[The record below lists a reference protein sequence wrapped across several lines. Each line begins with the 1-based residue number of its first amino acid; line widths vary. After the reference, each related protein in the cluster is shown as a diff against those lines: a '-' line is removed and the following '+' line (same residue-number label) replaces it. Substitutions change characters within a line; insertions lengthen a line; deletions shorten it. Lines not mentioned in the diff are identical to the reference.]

1 MGKKQILLSI
11 VFSAA
16 ALSAA
21 VVKKPLIRPQWSGAE
36 PGVWTMDYGAALESA
51 KADGKWTIMYYSGMW
66 WCPHCQPLEEKV
78 LVTQSWQDYVD
89 ENGFYLTVLDFPN
102 RAGTGY
108 WCWLWDADYRAD
120 AGLTPEAAT
129 EALIERFET
138 QGEYALADAQVT
150 TNANVVVT
158 VEDGGATTNMVPY
171 AAEPQTVYRRIG
183 YPTFLVIN
191 PKGRV
196 IGRFSASVDTQTPE
210 AAFTRITNL
219 VEQAKMGGSVTVGV
233 APGEEDR
240 GTATSFDGV
249 LKYGETLALTATAK
263 KGYAFAG
270 WLDGVDASPDTRL
283 DYRQAKNTLE
293 ASGADADLRAHFV
306 TAAEDFLWFDASI
319 DLSYFIP
326 GEEVSIPLAIDS
338 GTFPTVKV
346 TGLPAGLSFDAKT
359 LRVTGA
365 AKTPGLSYITV
376 TAQNAWGYKFSQVV
390 EALVDRFEGRRFY
403 AYDQECEVGES
414 FAAEVSGMIKVYDG
428 GAALSSLK
436 LTGLPKGIV
445 QSADGKTVSG
455 KPTKAGSYAVTCEA
469 TFSDGVRD
477 AAAFFFDVYEPES
490 PAEDYVSLD
499 CLEFLTVGEA
509 LTRDDLEFGTFED
522 GVGVTAV
529 SGLPTGLKSVTWTD
543 ETGVKCVGAEGT
555 PSKAGKFT
563 VTATVKRKSAG
574 KIVTEKVSRT
584 VIVEDAVYQYIGG
597 EVLDPTNC
605 PGCTVS
611 GGGVTAPCKSAK
623 LTAKAASKYVFAGW
637 YVQKDEPVAND
648 GVVDYRE
655 KTRTVAWEEDVQSIW
670 HARFVTKDE
679 DVEHGVTIDGLDD
692 LEFALDAAEP
702 FDEVF
707 TVDSLSL
714 PKLTV
719 KGLPDGVTC
728 DTVSDE
734 KGEYHLSF
742 YPEIAKKTPLPGRYT
757 VTVTAENQSKAKET
771 AVFKIAVANWT
782 DEAVHVPDD
791 YGDYKP
797 GVELSV
803 GAEVN
808 PVIFL
813 TNAVDFARGDTLKV
827 SGLPKGLAYNEKANA
842 GKGVFARTIT
852 GKPTVPGD
860 YTITFTATVLG
871 KTHKATSSLTVEEF
885 PALTV
890 ALDDEAEA
898 AGNKVTGQKSKT
910 YIAGSKVSLKAVA
923 AKGWVFAGWE
933 GDVAVTGLEALNP
946 TLSHVTGPEPATIE
960 AKFVRL
966 SEDRLYVSALDEL
979 IGTNTLLVALNAD
992 LSKLPCGDLVERA
1005 VLTNSVSLPSVTVS
1019 GLPKGAKFTAKTL
1032 ALSGKVTKP
1041 GHSYVTV
1048 SAKNAGGYSYV
1059 RVWHFCVLN
1068 ADGTAPEEPADVNT
1082 AGADTLGFD
1091 WLVTGLCYGEG
1102 DVGIYVPAQES
1113 TRSSVTSVKLTGL
1126 PAGLVAKTELYEEGD
1141 AEVLCTGTPTK
1152 PGRFTLTA
1160 TVTYANRKTSKAVVS
1175 GIVEDGGS
1183 AYLEVVSADD
1193 ARGSVTAGSG
1203 VYASGQT
1210 VKLTA
1215 KAKSKC
1221 VFGGWYYAPAEG
1233 DEFGWMFDLLGEYDG
1248 IDWRTASVSF
1258 PFRPREMS
1266 GLKLVADFAPAADD
1280 TVMAV
1285 VPEDEIW
1292 EIDTETDSTFGLGL
1306 LSYSLPKLTV
1316 KGLPSGITWDAG
1328 LEEFACDSDQA
1339 SKMKPGVYEVSV
1351 TAVNQSKKSDSA
1363 SFLLVVPNL
1372 ESDYIDGL
1380 DPDPFAYSFSTGAAF
1395 DPKAIVPVVEDEW
1408 KLSVSGLPSGLAWK
1422 NGAIT
1427 GVPTK
1432 AGYFTV
1438 TFTAT
1443 KGSGSS
1449 KRTEKATI
1457 VICIEKLPR
1466 NATGNFTGVLYED
1479 ICDEQTN
1486 VVATAVAGTLSVSV
1500 TSAGKISATVV
1511 RPTGTE
1517 KFSASSWAS
1526 LDLDACVASAVL
1538 KKGSSTLALNLDF
1551 SGAWSNVV
1559 LSAGYES
1566 GEGAV
1571 RHGCVLRNSFA
1582 DDAEAAEA
1590 LEPLVGTCGFK
1601 VVAAA
1606 EAGAW
1611 DLVEVDSDAALT
1623 MTVKANGSAIFAGK
1637 VGGYKISGSSQ
1648 VSFEDGAFV
1657 VRQVTMVG
1665 KDSTLTVAIGLG
1677 EAGEAVS
1684 GEAVLVETEVR

>member
-1 MGKKQILLSI
+1 MKKTLILLSI

-36 PGVWTMDYGAALESA
+36 PGVWTMDYAAALQAA
-51 KADGKWTIMYYSGMW
+51 KANDKWTIMYYSGMW

-78 LVTQSWQDYVD
+78 LTTQPWQEYVD
-89 ENGFYLTVLDFPN
+89 ANGYYLTVLDFPS
-102 RAGTGY
+102 RSGTGY

-120 AGLTPEAAT
+120 AGLTPEGAT
-129 EALIERFET
+129 EALIARFET

-196 IGRFSASVDTQTPE
+196 IDRFSASVDTQTPE
-210 AAFTRITNL
+210 AAFVRITNL

-249 LKYGETLALTATAK
+249 LKYGETLDLTATAK
-263 KGYAFAG
+263 KGYVFAG
-270 WLDGVDASPDTRL
+270 WFDGVDASPDTRT
-283 DYRQAKNTLE
+283 DYRQAQNTLE
-293 ASGADADLRAHFV
+293 ASGADTDLRAHFV
-306 TAAEDFLWFDASI
+306 TAAEDFLWFDCSL
-319 DLSYFIP
+319 DLGYFIP

-359 LRVTGA
+359 LCVTGA
-365 AKTPGLSYITV
+365 AKTPGHSYITV
-376 TAQNAWGYKFSQVV
+376 TAQNACGYKFSQVV

-428 GAALSSLK
+428 DATLLSLK

-574 KIVTEKVSRT
+574 KTVTEKVSRT
-584 VIVEDAVYQYIGG
+584 VIVEDAVYRYIGG

-605 PGCTVS
+605 SGCTVT

-623 LTAKAASKYVFAGW
+623 LTAKAAAKYVFAGW
-637 YVQKDEPVAND
+637 YAEDGEPVEND
-648 GVVDYRE
+648 GVVDFRASP
-655 KTRTVAWEEDVQSIW
+655 RNVAWAEDVQSIW
-670 HARFVTKDE
+670 YARFVTKDE
-679 DVEHGVTIDGLDD
+679 DVEYGVTIDGLDD

-742 YPEIAKKTPLPGRYT
+742 YPEIAKKAPLPGRYT
-757 VTVTAENQSKAKET
+757 VTVTAENQSKARET

-803 GAEVN
+803 DAEVN

-842 GKGVFARTIT
+842 RKGILARTIT

-860 YTITFTATVLG
+860 YTITFTAKVEG

-933 GDVAVTGLEALNP
+933 GDVEVTGTEALKP
-946 TLSHVTGPEPATIE
+946 TLTVVTGADPSTID

-966 SEDRLYVSALDEL
+966 SEDSLYVQTLEEL
-979 IGTNTLLVALNAD
+979 VETNVLFLAQGAD
-992 LSKLPCGDLVERA
+992 LAKTCCSNLIQRA
-1005 VLTNSVSLPSVTVS
+1005 LSSVSLPTAKVS
-1019 GLPKGAKFTAKTL
+1019 GLPKGAKFTAKEF
-1032 ALSGKVTKP
+1032 ALSGKVTKA
-1041 GHSYVTV
+1041 GHYYVTV
-1048 SAKNAGGYSYV
+1048 SASNAGGYSYV

-1068 ADGTAPEEPADVNT
+1068 ADGSVPEEPADANT
-1082 AGADTLGFD
+1082 AEAEAFGFD
-1091 WLVTGLCYGEG
+1091 WLVTGVYYGL
-1102 DVGIYVPAQES
+1102 DDLIISIPAQGDTDS
-1113 TRSSVTSVKLTGL
+1113 PVASVKLAGL

-1141 AEVLCTGTPTK
+1141 AGVLCIGTPTK

-1175 GIVEDGGS
+1175 GVVEDGGS

-1193 ARGSVTAGSG
+1193 ARGTVTAGSG

-1233 DEFGWMFDLLGEYDG
+1233 DEFGWPFDLLCECDG

-1258 PFRPREMS
+1258 PFRPWEMS
-1266 GLKLVADFAPAADD
+1266 GLKLVAEFAPAADD
-1280 TVMAV
+1280 TVMEV
-1285 VPEDEIW
+1285 IPDGEIW
-1292 EIDTETDSTFGLGL
+1292 EIDTEIASTFGLQL
-1306 LSYSLPKLTV
+1306 DSYSLPKVTV
-1316 KGLPSGITWDAG
+1316 KGLPSGLSWNAG
-1328 LEEFACDSDQA
+1328 LGQFSYDPAQA
-1339 SKMKPGVYEVSV
+1339 SKMKPGVHQVSV
-1351 TAVNQSKKSDSA
+1351 TAVNQSKKSGSA
-1363 SFLLVVPNL
+1363 SFLFVVPNL
-1372 ESDYIDGL
+1372 ASDCIGGL
-1380 DPDPFAYSFSTGAAF
+1380 DSDPFAYSFSTGAAF
-1395 DPKAIVPVVEDEW
+1395 DPGAIVPEVEDGW
-1408 KLSVSGLPSGLAWK
+1408 KLSVSGLPAGLTWK
-1422 NGAIT
+1422 NGAIS

-1432 AGYFTV
+1432 AGYYTV

-1443 KGSGSS
+1443 TGSGSS
-1449 KRTEKATI
+1449 KQTEKATI
-1457 VICIEKLPR
+1457 VIGIEKLPK
-1466 NATGNFTGVLYED
+1466 NAAGNFTGVLYED
-1479 ICDEQTN
+1479 ILDEQTN

-1517 KFSASSWAS
+1517 KFSASTWGA
-1526 LDLDACVASAVL
+1526 LDLDDCVASSVL
-1538 KKGSSTLALNLDF
+1538 KKGASTLALGLDF
-1551 SGAWSNVV
+1551 AGAWSNVV

-1566 GEGAV
+1566 GEGVV
-1571 RHGCVLRNSFA
+1571 RHGRVLRNSFA
-1582 DDAEAAEA
+1582 DDAAAAGA
-1590 LEPLVGTCGFK
+1590 LEPLVGTYGFK

-1606 EAGAW
+1606 ETGAW

-1623 MTVKANGSAIFAGK
+1623 MAVKANGSVTFAGK
-1637 VGGYKISGSSQ
+1637 IGSYKISGSSQ
-1648 VSFEDGAFV
+1648 VSFEGGAFV

-1665 KDSTLTVAIGLG
+1665 NDSTLTVTIGLG

-1684 GEAVLVETEVR
+1684 GEAVLVETEVLN